1 MYRLSQLKSGLEHP
15 KLIFREL
22 NRYYF
27 TRLKTNQ
34 FNRKGVDIFDEDW
47 DNLLLLD
54 ACRYDIFEEMHSF
67 QGRLECRTSQ
77 ASETV
82 GFLKSNFD
90 GRDLRDTVY
99 VTANPQLYR
108 HRDSIESNL
117 HKVIHVWGKD
127 GWDGELGTVRPETTT
142 KYAIQ
147 AAQHYDDKRIIV
159 HYIQPHYPFL
169 TTDVTFDK
177 GHLESD
183 EDEPNL
189 WYRKMYGEL
198 DIGADELWNLYA
210 NTLER
215 TLPHVER
222 LLKSLHGKSI
232 VTADHGNMFGERSF
246 PIPIREWGHPH
257 TTFTEE
263 LVEVPWLVVEDN
275 ERREIVAEKTIVS
288 SDVSSDVSDRLQQ
301 LGYRS

>member
-1 MYRLSQLKSGLEHP
+1 MYRLSQLKSGIKHP
-15 KLIFREL
+15 RLILREL

-27 TRLKTNQ
+27 TQLKTKPYN
-34 FNRKGVDIFDEDW
+34 NRGIEIFDEDW

-54 ACRYDIFEEMHSF
+54 ACRYDIFDEIHSLP
-67 QGRLECRTSQ
+67 GHLEQRESK

-82 GFLKSNFD
+82 GFLTSNFSD
-90 GRDLRDTVY
+90 KDLRDTVY

-108 HRDSIESNL
+108 HWDEIEPNL
-117 HKVIHVWGKD
+117 HEIINVWD
-127 GWDGELGTVRPETTT
+127 QAGWDDELGTVRPETTT
-142 KYAIQ
+142 EYAVQ
-147 AAQHYDDKRIIV
+147 AAEEYDDKRLIV

-177 GHLESD
+177 GHLESE
-183 EDEPNL
+183 EDEENL
-189 WYRKMYGEL
+189 WYRKLYGEL
-198 DIGADELWNLYA
+198 DIEANELWNLYTE
-210 NTLER
+210 TLKQ

-222 LLKSLHGKSI
+222 LIKSLQGRSV

-257 TTFTEE
+257 SIFTEE
-263 LVEVPWLVVEDN
+263 LVSVPWLVVGSD
-275 ERREIVAEKTIVS
+275 ERREIVAEDHVATTDIA
-288 SDVSSDVSDRLQQ
+288 SDVSDRLQQ